1 MNKMN
6 NLNSQGFFPENYLNP
21 INSGTIASNPLNH
34 KDISQIIMADY
45 TTRVSTLESKV
56 ESINNDVSVIK
67 SNYLTTSKFYFLC
80 VIGLASI
87 FGAGTTAYFNLDNK
101 FETRFAKIDEHFE
114 KVETNIHSLDVR
126 LVKVEQRIDVVEG
139 KLDNIDDKLDI
150 LIQQKQVKNN

>member
-1 MNKMN
+1 MNKTN
-6 NLNSQGFFPENYLNP
+6 ELDSQIFLPESHLNL
-21 INSGTIASNPLNH
+21 INSGTIGSNQLNH
-34 KDISQIIMADY
+34 RDISQIIMADY